1 MCIQG
6 LILCILYAISINL
19 FYKIFHRKEE
29 SKKALYCSAA
39 TVDIER
45 EANTMGGNLIEH
57 NKDKNKEDD
66 IDMDDIGKGYMN

>member
-6 LILCILYAISINL
+6 LILCILYAGRTNL
-19 FYKIFHRKEE
+19 FYKISHRKEE
-29 SKKALYCSAA
+29 STKALYSSAA

-45 EANTMGGNLIEH
+45 EGNTMGGNLIEH